1 MEVLPRLGT
10 SPSATFFRPSL
21 WIPAAG
27 VWGRLFAVGIGHLA
41 DSIQGIG
48 GVGPAIDAGLGSYPA
63 VLIVGPGG
71 PAGGIPHGGAPAS
84 HPCGQLGRLLWLQG
98 WV

>member
-48 GVGPAIDAGLGSYPA
+48 GVGPAIDAGLGS
-63 VLIVGPGG
+63 LPGRTHRRTRRTCRRH
-71 PAGGIPHGGAPAS
+71 PTWRCAG
-84 HPCGQLGRLLWLQG
+84 
-98 WV
+98 